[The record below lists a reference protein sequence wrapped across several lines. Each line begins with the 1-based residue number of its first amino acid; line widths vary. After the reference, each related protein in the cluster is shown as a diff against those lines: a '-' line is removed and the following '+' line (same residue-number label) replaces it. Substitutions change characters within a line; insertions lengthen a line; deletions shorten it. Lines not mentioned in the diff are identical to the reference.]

1 MITVKVEG
9 LQATL
14 ANINGMSKQVRY
26 AASRALNDVAKRVV
40 EEERKE
46 VSRVFDRPTPRT
58 LNAVKV
64 FSGAKRDALE
74 VVIGIDDGMGRKT
87 FSARGKKGTVT
98 PSKYLLAQIIGGQR
112 APKRFEKALMAVGAM
127 DRGDS
132 AIFAKRSEALDA
144 YGNISGAKLNQII
157 TYFRKT
163 KVDGYGGK
171 MSGTRKEKM
180 RKGELKGM
188 RWGMAYFRGG
198 AAAGLPD
205 GIWERHYPNGTAGKS
220 FIRPILIYVRGTSYR
235 SVFHFRPIAERIVAK
250 EWGRTFNFALDAAIR
265 SAK

>member
-1 MITVKVEG
+1 MITVKIEG
-9 LQATL
+9 LDATL
-14 ANINGMSKQVRY
+14 ANLAGMQKQVRY
-26 AASRALNDVAKRVV
+26 AASRALNDVAKQVV
-40 EEERKE
+40 DEEHREI
-46 VSRVFDRPTPRT
+46 SRIFDKPTPRT

-74 VVIGIDDGMGRKT
+74 VVIGVDDGMGRKT

-112 APKRFEKALMAVGAM
+112 APKRFENALMAINAM

-157 TYFRKT
+157 TFFRKT

-171 MSGTRKEKM
+171 MSSARKMKM
-180 RKGELKGM
+180 MKGELKGM
-188 RWGMAYFRGG
+188 KWGMAYFRGG
-198 AAAGLPD
+198 AAVGLPD

-235 SVFHFRPIAERIVAK
+235 SIFHFRQIAERVVATAWRPTFDSAL
-250 EWGRTFNFALDAAIR
+250 ESALRT
-265 SAK
+265 AK